1 MKQFATVFG
10 VVSFLLVAGAMDAQE
25 KKDQKNTG
33 VTIDMTKKSVSI
45 DAKVAPR
52 KLEHLK
58 GEQYP
63 IELIACWGHPK
74 GKKAHETVLTI
85 EVDPSEVH
93 KALEKVGL
101 KPGKP
106 AKGAAQKEGDP
117 DPKAQGPEVN
127 VFVEVPDGAG
137 GTKRLTLEKILMD
150 PKTKKAP
157 PKMTFVF
164 TGSSLTA
171 PDPNKPDDKK
181 YGADLTGSLICLFP
195 VTDEVVL
202 QTGWTMKEEK
212 FLKLDVRPD
221 VLPKEGTPVKLVI
234 EAK

>member
-1 MKQFATVFG
+1 MKRFAIAF
-10 VVSFLLVAGAMDAQE
+10 VVLGLVALVDRSSAQE
-25 KKDQKNTG
+25 KKG
-33 VTIDMTKKSVSI
+33 VAVDVAKKTVTV

-63 IELIACWGHPK
+63 IELIASWPHPK
-74 GKKAHETVLTI
+74 GKKAHETVLTTD
-85 EVDPSEVH
+85 VDPSAVH
-93 KALEKVGL
+93 KGLEQIGL

-106 AKGAAQKEGDP
+106 AKGSAMKEGDP
-117 DPKAQGPEVN
+117 DPKAAGSEVN
-127 VFVEVPDGAG
+127 VFVVVPDGAG
-137 GTKRLTLEKILMD
+137 GEKRLTLDKILMD

-164 TGSSLTA
+164 TGSALTA

-234 EAK
+234 EGK

>member
-1 MKQFATVFG
+1 MKRFAIAFG
-10 VVSFLLVAGAMDAQE
+10 CLALVVLVGRSAAEDA
-25 KKDQKNTG
+25 KSG
-33 VTIDMTKKSVSI
+33 VRVDTAKKSVTN

-58 GEQYP
+58 GEVYP
-63 IELIACWGHPK
+63 IELIACWPHPK

-85 EVDPSEVH
+85 EANPSEIH
-93 KALEKVGL
+93 KGLEEVGL

-106 AKGAAQKEGDP
+106 AKGAAPKEGEP
-117 DPKAQGPEVN
+117 DPKGQGPEVN
-127 VFVEVPDGAG
+127 VFIEVPDGAG
-137 GTKRLTLEKILMD
+137 GTRRLTLDKVLMD
-150 PKTKKAP
+150 PTTKKPA

-164 TGSSLTA
+164 TGSAMSAT
-171 PDPNKPDDKK
+171 DPNKPDEKK
-181 YGADLTGSLICLFP
+181 YGADITGSLICLFP

-212 FLKLDVRPD
+212 FLKLEVRPG

>member
-1 MKQFATVFG
+1 MKKCLFAFAAVA
-10 VVSFLLVAGAMDAQE
+10 LLGLARSTSADE
-25 KKDQKNTG
+25 KTG
-33 VTIDMTKKSVSI
+33 VTVDATKKSVSV

-63 IELIACWGHPK
+63 IELIASWPHPK
-74 GKKAHETVLTI
+74 GKKAHETVLTF
-85 EVDPSEVH
+85 DANPSAVH
-93 KALEKVGL
+93 KGLEAVGL

-106 AKGAAQKEGDP
+106 AKGSAMKEGDP

-127 VFVEVPDGAG
+127 VFIEVPDGAG
-137 GTKRLTLEKILMD
+137 GTKRLTLDKVLMD

-157 PKMTFVF
+157 PKMSFVF
-164 TGSSLTA
+164 TGSSQTA

-202 QTGWTMKEEK
+202 QTAWTMKEEK

>member
-1 MKQFATVFG
+1 MKRFAIAFGCLALLALVGRSAAQDKKAAGVAVDAAKKTVT
-10 VVSFLLVAGAMDAQE
+10 V
-25 KKDQKNTG
+25 
-33 VTIDMTKKSVSI
+33 

-58 GEQYP
+58 GETYP
-63 IELIACWGHPK
+63 IELIASWPHPK
-74 GKKAHETVLTI
+74 GKKAHETVLTVD
-85 EVDPSEVH
+85 VDPSEVH
-93 KALEKVGL
+93 KGLEKIGL

-106 AKGAAQKEGDP
+106 AKGAAPKEGVP

-127 VFVEVPDGAG
+127 VFIEVPDGAG
-137 GTKRLTLEKILMD
+137 GTKRLTLDKVLMD

-164 TGSSLTA
+164 TGSALTA

-234 EAK
+234 EVAEKK